1 VIRARPARRLIWLTV
16 FAVAMGGLESVLV
29 VYLREL
35 LYPHDILRIFPM
47 RLMPASLLAIE
58 MGREAATML
67 MLGAVVLL
75 AEAQWLR
82 RFAAFVY
89 LFGLWDLF
97 YYVWLKVMIGWPVS
111 WLEWDVLFLMPW
123 VWLGPWICPAAVAVL
138 LAVWGARVLRSDEAP
153 RWGRRGRAGFVMGAL
168 LVLASFLW
176 PAASVLLEAGVDAL
190 EGYVPGTF
198 AWLVFGAGWMLMAV
212 GLPWSRAVSADA
224 L

>member
-1 VIRARPARRLIWLTV
+1 MIRTQAARRLIWLTV
-16 FAVAMGGLESVLV
+16 FAVAMGCLESVIV

-82 RFAAFVY
+82 RFAAFAY

-97 YYVWLKVMIGWPVS
+97 YYIWLEAMIGWPVS
-111 WLEWDVLFLMPW
+111 WLEWDVLFLIPW
-123 VWLGPWICPAAVAVL
+123 VWLGPWICPAAVAAL
-138 LAVWGARVLRSDEAP
+138 LAVWGARVLGSSATF
-153 RWGRRGRAGFVMGAL
+153 RWSWWAQAGFVLGAL
-168 LVLASFLW
+168 LVLVSFLW
-176 PAASVLLEAGVDAL
+176 PAGTVLFEAGVGGL
-190 EGYVPGTF
+190 EGYMPGAF
-198 AWLVFGAGWMLMAV
+198 AWPVFGVGWVLMAI
-212 GLPWSRAVSADA
+212 GLPWSQAVSAHA
-224 L
+224 V